1 MGIWSKAFPNP
12 RFYGWAVVGV
22 CFLCSMLSSPGQSF
36 ALSLY
41 LEHLIEE
48 MTLTRLELSSIYGTM
63 TLLAAGC
70 LPFIGRLADR
80 YEGRH
85 FLGGTLLL
93 LGAAC
98 LFFARTS
105 SWIGVAVAF
114 FALRLLGQGAIGL
127 GTLTIVVRWFKRY
140 RSRALAVVNLGYA
153 AGEMVFPTLIFWLIA
168 AVGWRGSM
176 TGFGASYMLLFAPV
190 VWWLL
195 RTRRDDEA
203 FDGESRGDAAD
214 DNPEGD
220 DALDPADETAHAPD
234 DDPEFE
240 LAEVLWMPGFWV
252 MAACVSVHPLVVTAV
267 VFHQVAL
274 FESLGWATELVPI
287 SFAGFAA
294 ARVVTTYL
302 VGLWLEHVSSRFGVA
317 AGMATATAALGAT
330 ALPVPGP
337 VGSMLYGCGLGM
349 ASGAISSSNSVVWP
363 EYYGIAALGSV
374 KGVVTAIR
382 NASTAAGPP
391 LVAYLAG
398 PDEQFGTALVVLG
411 AMSLL
416 TAIVAPLVRPPQ
428 EHGDGD

>member
-1 MGIWSKAFPNP
+1 MRIWSKAFPNP

-41 LEHLIEE
+41 LEHLIESVS
-48 MTLTRLELSSIYGTM
+48 LSRLELSSIYGTM

-70 LPFIGRLADR
+70 LPFVGGLADR

-85 FLGGTLLL
+85 FLGGTLAL

-98 LFFARTS
+98 LFFAETGG
-105 SWIGVAVAF
+105 WIGVAFAF

-127 GTLTIVVRWFKRY
+127 GTLTIVVRWFERY

-176 TGFGASYMLLFAPV
+176 VGFGASYLLLFAPV

-195 RTRRDDEA
+195 RTRRDDEP
-203 FDGESRGDAAD
+203 FDGESPDTDAPPQA
-214 DNPEGD
+214 
-220 DALDPADETAHAPD
+220 ADETAHAPD
-234 DDPEFE
+234 DAPEFE

-274 FESLGWATELVPI
+274 FESLGWATELVPM

-302 VGLWLEHVSSRFGVA
+302 VGLWLERVSSRFGVA
-317 AGMATATAALGAT
+317 TGMATATAALGAT
-330 ALPVPGP
+330 ALPVSGP
-337 VGSMLYGCGLGM
+337 LGSMLYGCGLGM

-398 PDEQFGTALVVLG
+398 PEEQFGPALVVLA

-416 TAIVAPLVRPPQ
+416 TAIVAPLVRPPH
-428 EHGDGD
+428 EHGGGD